1 MSKYVINIELLEEIM
16 HLASEGG
23 GLLLDILPGSWAGGA
38 GARPGT
44 RGANRGGREEF
55 RSAMRRQAA
64 RSHENIEA
72 VIADFLSAEAS
83 LILQTLA

>member
-1 MSKYVINIELLEEIM
+1 MFQT
-16 HLASEGG
+16 SEQGG
-23 GLLLDILPGSWAGGA
+23 GLVIYILPGSWVGVA

-44 RGANRGGREEF
+44 RGANRGEREEF

-64 RSHENIEA
+64 RSHENIEEI
-72 VIADFLSAEAS
+72 IADFLSTEAS